1 MPASSRHLSPR
12 SKMLVLQHS
21 SVAFLPLTLYP
32 SVSRH
37 LHPLTTSIF
46 PIYHLASTRSPVS
59 NFTNNS
65 LIFTPTAPRL
75 PRACTRAVKAVD
87 FSPPSNGKGKSF
99 FLSLSFPPLLPHFGA
114 QLLPMI
120 LREQLSLPDL
130 PTSSGRTAPST
141 NGRLAKTFGRGLLL
155 MKRLTALSGKI
166 RHNLCQFQRQIDL
179 CRRHAEPPFFM
190 KIIVSRTFQTWFPG
204 TVGLFFLAC
213 DCKRSFRFARSG
225 DSFRRT
231 SFRSVSQRSRQ
242 MEKLSKLS

>member
-1 MPASSRHLSPR
+1 MPAPSRHLRPR
-12 SKMLVLQHS
+12 SKTLVLQHY
-21 SVAFLPLTLYP
+21 SVAFLPLTL
-32 SVSRH
+32 SLSRH

-87 FSPPSNGKGKSF
+87 FSPPSKNAQPKWKRQKF
-99 FLSLSFPPLLPHFGA
+99 FFSLSFPPLLPHFGA

-179 CRRHAEPPFFM
+179 CRRHAEPPFFYENNC
-190 KIIVSRTFQTWFPG
+190 F
-204 TVGLFFLAC
+204 
-213 DCKRSFRFARSG
+213 
-225 DSFRRT
+225 
-231 SFRSVSQRSRQ
+231 
-242 MEKLSKLS
+242 